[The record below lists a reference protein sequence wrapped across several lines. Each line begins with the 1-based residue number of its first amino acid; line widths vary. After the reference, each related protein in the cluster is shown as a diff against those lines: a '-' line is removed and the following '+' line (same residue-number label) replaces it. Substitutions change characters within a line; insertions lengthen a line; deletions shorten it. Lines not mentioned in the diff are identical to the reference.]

1 MTIKAVIWDVGGVLE
16 RTEDSGPRRA
26 LAERLG
32 WEMGPL
38 MDLVF
43 GNNDAHRAQL
53 GQISL
58 ADHWQNV
65 RRTLGQTEDELKRT
79 IEEFFAGDE
88 LDTQLVNAIRR
99 MREDYTTAILSNYFP
114 ILRDKVNHQWKI
126 GDAFDHLVVSAEV
139 GVKKP
144 DPKIFRIVL
153 DSVECSPG
161 EAVFIDDM
169 AENIAAARAVGL
181 HAVHFQTRDQALNTL
196 NSLLQQHG
204 SNSQ

>member
-1 MTIKAVIWDVGGVLE
+1 MTIKAIIWDVGGVLE
-16 RTEDSGPRRA
+16 RTEDPEPRHT
-26 LAERLG
+26 LAQRLG
-32 WEMGPL
+32 WEIGPL

-43 GNNDAHRAQL
+43 GNNDDHRAQL

-65 RRTLGQTEDELKRT
+65 RRTLGQTEHELERT
-79 IEEFFAGDE
+79 IEEFFAGDQ

-126 GDAFDHLVVSAEV
+126 ADAFDHLIVSAEV

-144 DPKIFRIVL
+144 DPKIYQIVL
-153 DSVECSPG
+153 ESVGCSPG
-161 EAVFIDDM
+161 QAVFIDDM
-169 AENIAAARAVGL
+169 GENIAAAREIGL
-181 HAVHFQTRDQALNTL
+181 HAVHFKTRDQVLEAL
-196 NSLLQQHG
+196 SALLHQHG
-204 SNSQ
+204 PNPQ

>member
-16 RTEDSGPRRA
+16 RTEDPEPRRA
-26 LAERLG
+26 LAQRLG
-32 WEMGPL
+32 WKVGPL

-65 RRTLGQTEDELKRT
+65 RRALGQTEDELERT

-88 LDTQLVNAIRR
+88 LDTQLVEAIRR

-114 ILRDKVNHQWKI
+114 ILREKVNHQWKI

-144 DPKIFRIVL
+144 DLRIFQIVL
-153 DSVECSPG
+153 ESVGCSPG
-161 EAVFIDDM
+161 QAVFIDDM
-169 AENIAAARAVGL
+169 IENIAAAREAGL
-181 HAVHFQTRDQALNTL
+181 HAVHFQTRDQALDSL
-196 NSLLQQHG
+196 NSLLQQYG
-204 SNSQ
+204 SNTQ

>member
-16 RTEDSGPRRA
+16 RTEDPEPRRA
-26 LAERLG
+26 LAQRLG
-32 WEMGPL
+32 WKVGPL

-65 RRTLGQTEDELKRT
+65 RRALGQTEDELERT

-88 LDTQLVNAIRR
+88 LDTQLVEAIRR

-144 DPKIFRIVL
+144 DLRIFQIVL
-153 DSVECSPG
+153 ESVGCSPG
-161 EAVFIDDM
+161 QAVFIDDM
-169 AENIAAARAVGL
+169 IENIAAAREAGL
-181 HAVHFQTRDQALNTL
+181 HAVHFQTRDQALDSL
-196 NSLLQQHG
+196 NSLLQQYG
-204 SNSQ
+204 SNTQ

>member
-16 RTEDSGPRRA
+16 RTEDPEPRRA
-26 LAERLG
+26 LAQRLG
-32 WEMGPL
+32 WKVGPL

-65 RRTLGQTEDELKRT
+65 RRALGQTEDELERT

-114 ILRDKVNHQWKI
+114 ILREKVNHQWKI

-144 DPKIFRIVL
+144 DLRIFQIVL
-153 DSVECSPG
+153 ESVGCSPG
-161 EAVFIDDM
+161 QAVFIDDM
-169 AENIAAARAVGL
+169 IENIAAAREAGL
-181 HAVHFQTRDQALNTL
+181 HAVHFQTRDQALDSL
-196 NSLLQQHG
+196 NSLLQQYG
-204 SNSQ
+204 SNTQ